1 MNSVKVCLH
10 SKRANLIHDTET
22 QSCNKLVEYFSSMRK
37 TSCMKQV
44 CMSKYLIS
52 IYYHN
57 FQDYMFLIPSEADSN
72 LKLYHISST
81 HSILLIY
88 LKL

>member
-1 MNSVKVCLH
+1 
-10 SKRANLIHDTET
+10 
-22 QSCNKLVEYFSSMRK
+22 
-37 TSCMKQV
+37 MKQV